1 MTPRLAH
8 LVRVPRPLLLVA
20 LLVLSLAAGV
30 AAQEARLPVSTQDT
44 VRTVLQRQMGKTV
57 TLKLDSGD
65 ELTGKVRLVGD
76 RIAHLEELAGKE
88 LFDAVVDLDEVAA
101 VIVRAR

>member
-1 MTPRLAH
+1 MTQRTLLPAAA
-8 LVRVPRPLLLVA
+8 LLLA
-20 LLVLSLAAGV
+20 LAAGL

-44 VRTVLQRQMGKTV
+44 PRTVLQRHIGKAV

-65 ELTGKVRLVGD
+65 EIAGKVRLVGD
-76 RIAHLEELAGKE
+76 RIVHLEELAGKE
-88 LFDAVVDLDEVAA
+88 FYDAVVDLDEVAA